1 MLKLLGVV
9 VVIIAFSLLGLTV
22 AKGYGLRVR
31 QLEDLQSAFALL
43 ETEVVY
49 GLTPLPEAF
58 ARVSARVAQP
68 AAGLLGQAAQG
79 LSEAKPVQEAWN
91 QAVACLGEMSAL
103 KREDL
108 EILRYFGCGLGEA
121 DIREQQK
128 KFRLLAEQ
136 LERAVAAAWA
146 DKNKNQ
152 RIWQYLGVSAG
163 IAVALLLI

>member
-1 MLKLLGVV
+1 MLKMLGVV
-9 VVIIAFSLLGLTV
+9 VVIGALSLLGMTV
-22 AKGYGLRVR
+22 ARGYGLRVR

-43 ETEVVY
+43 ETEIIY

-58 ARVSARVAQP
+58 ARVSQRAAEP
-68 AAGLLGQAAQG
+68 AAGMLGQAAAE
-79 LSEAKPVQEAWN
+79 LREAQPVQIAWN
-91 QAVACLGEMSAL
+91 QALAQLAEVSSL

-136 LERAVAAAWA
+136 LERAITAAWA
-146 DKNKNQ
+146 EKNKNQ